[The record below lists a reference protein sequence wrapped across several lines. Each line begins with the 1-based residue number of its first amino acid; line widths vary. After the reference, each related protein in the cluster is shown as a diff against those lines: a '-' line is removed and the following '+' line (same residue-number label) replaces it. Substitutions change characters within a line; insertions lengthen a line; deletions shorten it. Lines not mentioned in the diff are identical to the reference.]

1 MLKCEVI
8 RDLLPLY
15 IDECCSDE
23 SRRLVEEHLK
33 ECSECRQLLCAMTQ
47 EVGIDVEE
55 KKKNLEEEELL
66 KSGKSVIEKEVKRG
80 FVEKAAAMDIL
91 INIVFLSSLL
101 FINFNKELSFKLRES
116 DFGDYG
122 GNFMTGILALAGLI
136 AGIIYMARD
145 RKRQDS
151 VASKNLVILSIV
163 WKLSVF
169 LVYLTFAA
177 LLLLYE

>member
-15 IDECCSDE
+15 IDECCSSE
-23 SRRLVEEHLK
+23 SKRLVEEHLK
-33 ECSECRQLLCAMTQ
+33 ECGECRQLLCAMRQ
-47 EVGIDVEE
+47 EVRIAPEE
-55 KKKNLEEEELL
+55 KEKNLEEEELL

-80 FVEKAAAMDIL
+80 FVEKAAVIDIVL
-91 INIVFLSSLL
+91 NIVFLLSFL
-101 FINFNKELSFKLRES
+101 FINFNKELSFKLRDSGFSE
-116 DFGDYG
+116 YG
-122 GNFMTGILALAGLI
+122 GNFMTGVLALMGLI
-136 AGIIYMARD
+136 AGIVYMARD

-169 LVYLTFAA
+169 LVYLAFAA

>member
-33 ECSECRQLLCAMTQ
+33 ECDECRQLLCAMTQ

-55 KKKNLEEEELL
+55 KNIEEEELL
-66 KSGKSVIEKEVKRG
+66 KSGKSVIEREVKRG
-80 FVEKAAAMDIL
+80 FVEKAAVADVIL
-91 INIVFLSSLL
+91 NIIFLASLL
-101 FINFNKELSFKLRES
+101 FINLNRELSFKLRKS

-122 GNFMTGILALAGLI
+122 GYFMTGILAFAGLI
-136 AGIIYMARD
+136 AGIIYMTKD
-145 RKRQDS
+145 KKRQDS

-169 LVYLTFAA
+169 LVYLAFAA
-177 LLLLYE
+177 LMLLYE